1 MNIKIK
7 KFIFAGFITL
17 IVFNAYAWELNK
29 KNVEIFQEYIEKN
42 KTIIE
47 KPNFDTYSK
56 YSGNNDTFDKNDI
69 QSLAKNI
76 EMLSIADYI
85 NCVSKILNMHKQV
98 RDEGSFRL
106 PGVQAV
112 VLNFADESLDSCVE
126 KRNALLNL
134 SMDIRTNKINS
145 SLKNSI
151 QKIDEKH
158 SQNVKVYTEQL
169 KSNMDN
175 LEAGRRPQHMKSNN
189 TRELARNDVVAQV
202 LTYSIGMPE
211 NATGSAYFYPV
222 NNKNGACI
230 YKLEVDKSDSAMSFG
245 MDYLNQLQGS
255 LNAMGLGSMVN
266 PGQQA
271 NWYSGEFDLNR
282 YDIKNVKFFRVQSS
296 KKNTANLSYKTQI
309 EGLTEFECDSTMCN
323 IDRLRNGWKV
333 LATKCKGSAK
343 AF

>member
-1 MNIKIK
+1 
-7 KFIFAGFITL
+7 
-17 IVFNAYAWELNK
+17 
-29 KNVEIFQEYIEKN
+29 
-42 KTIIE
+42 
-47 KPNFDTYSK
+47 
-56 YSGNNDTFDKNDI
+56 
-69 QSLAKNI
+69 
-76 EMLSIADYI
+76 
-85 NCVSKILNMHKQV
+85 MHKQV